1 MLSLLLPFCYQRG
14 LRNSFRCSFCF
25 LAEWVLR
32 YVLLSFGTCFVL
44 NVRFNRSVSFW
55 FSFETLTRFL
65 IPCLRSLLKHYQTA
79 SNQAFEHAPRRRGF
93 GGGYSAKPNDTPDDH
108 TKAVLQHV
116 LGPTP
121 RPLMPVTVE
130 AQFFGMAPDSLKTT
144 IRSGASAVH
153 FGERAWVGSLLSH
166 LNARTCGP
174 GCQYEPFSTVSWTTY
189 DETPLPFR
197 TEDFSATKTFPDIPE
212 TRVTASG
219 LSSLNDKVGPNPK
232 AKKEQRSC
240 KVVQSDGAISIC
252 LKHRE
257 NGSFVILE
265 VPLHMPLQ
273 LVDRTTAEA
282 IAACQTESMSIPF
295 YHTLRDKFKHKYDAS
310 TCDQAAP
317 NLKSEA
323 FLGVQRLQPSS
334 TIPHTR
340 LYIYIYMYMYIYIW
354 EIPDPGPR
362 APGSDHP
369 CSICLV
375 PSLGSVPR
383 GF

>member
-1 MLSLLLPFCYQRG
+1 
-14 LRNSFRCSFCF
+14 
-25 LAEWVLR
+25 
-32 YVLLSFGTCFVL
+32 
-44 NVRFNRSVSFW
+44 
-55 FSFETLTRFL
+55 
-65 IPCLRSLLKHYQTA
+65 
-79 SNQAFEHAPRRRGF
+79 
-93 GGGYSAKPNDTPDDH
+93 
-108 TKAVLQHV
+108 
-116 LGPTP
+116 
-121 RPLMPVTVE
+121 MPVTVE
-130 AQFFGMAPDSLKTT
+130 AQILGMAPDSLKTT

-174 GCQYEPFSTVSWTTY
+174 GCPYEPFSTVSWTTY
-189 DETPLPFR
+189 DETPLLFR

-212 TRVTASG
+212 TRVTSSG

-232 AKKEQRSC
+232 AKKEQKSC

-282 IAACQTESMSIPF
+282 ITACQTESMSIPF
-295 YHTLRDKFKHKYDAS
+295 YHTLRDRFKHKYDAS

-334 TIPHTR
+334 TIPAYIYICMYIYV
-340 LYIYIYMYMYIYIW
+340 YIYIYGRS
-354 EIPDPGPR
+354 PTPGPGQR
-362 APGSDHP
+362 PP
-369 CSICLV
+369 L
-375 PSLGSVPR
+375 
-383 GF
+383 

>member
-1 MLSLLLPFCYQRG
+1 M
-14 LRNSFRCSFCF
+14 
-25 LAEWVLR
+25 
-32 YVLLSFGTCFVL
+32 
-44 NVRFNRSVSFW
+44 
-55 FSFETLTRFL
+55 
-65 IPCLRSLLKHYQTA
+65 
-79 SNQAFEHAPRRRGF
+79 
-93 GGGYSAKPNDTPDDH
+93 
-108 TKAVLQHV
+108 
-116 LGPTP
+116 
-121 RPLMPVTVE
+121 
-130 AQFFGMAPDSLKTT
+130 
-144 IRSGASAVH
+144 
-153 FGERAWVGSLLSH
+153 
-166 LNARTCGP
+166 
-174 GCQYEPFSTVSWTTY
+174 
-189 DETPLPFR
+189 
-197 TEDFSATKTFPDIPE
+197 
-212 TRVTASG
+212 
-219 LSSLNDKVGPNPK
+219 
-232 AKKEQRSC
+232 
-240 KVVQSDGAISIC
+240 VQSDGAISIC

-282 IAACQTESMSIPF
+282 ITACQTESMSIPF
-295 YHTLRDKFKHKYDAS
+295 YHTLRDKFKYKYDAS

-334 TIPHTR
+334 TIPAYIY
-340 LYIYIYMYMYIYIW
+340 LYVYMYIYIYIYIW